1 MDFTEIMKQKIDY
14 CSRHTDMP
22 MELQQKA
29 KKLCWEYNRTSPE
42 EKEERSRILKEL
54 LGTYNPLVFIEPS
67 FRCDYG
73 FNIHTKG
80 FAFINYNCVILPS
93 PMVTPPHTVEF
104 APTQTLSSIVIGF
117 DVPMPSAL
125 WLG

>member
-29 KKLCWEYNRTSPE
+29 KKLCWEYNKTSPD

-54 LGTYNPLVFIEPS
+54 IGYLQSIGIYRAVFQ
-67 FRCDYG
+67 
-73 FNIHTKG
+73 
-80 FAFINYNCVILPS
+80 
-93 PMVTPPHTVEF
+93 M
-104 APTQTLSSIVIGF
+104 
-117 DVPMPSAL
+117 
-125 WLG
+125 

>member
-54 LGTYNPLVFIEPS
+54 LGTYNPLVETTARMDSISIEP
-67 FRCDYG
+67 
-73 FNIHTKG
+73 
-80 FAFINYNCVILPS
+80 
-93 PMVTPPHTVEF
+93 
-104 APTQTLSSIVIGF
+104 
-117 DVPMPSAL
+117 
-125 WLG
+125 

>member
-54 LGTYNPLVFIEPS
+54 LERLENENYIYKSLQT
-67 FRCDYG
+67 G
-73 FNIHTKG
+73 F
-80 FAFINYNCVILPS
+80 
-93 PMVTPPHTVEF
+93 
-104 APTQTLSSIVIGF
+104 
-117 DVPMPSAL
+117 
-125 WLG
+125 